1 MILIKNQVS
10 PTRGVLK
17 RPATDPDI
25 PTTKV
30 SQSHLELSDSE
41 KKFSFDNLKPI
52 ISLPRHPRG
61 IDLLQDTLQLHLS
74 RYSVY
79 VSYLFNQT
87 FTYQAPKLE
96 VTPATPTSA
105 TPIASTEAAPAA
117 KKLKLGDAPKTP
129 KTFYGA
135 AAASRKTPVLPKT
148 PASSKGKEESSSRL
162 FFMMIYDLDVENN
175 HLPNHLVLVLRRSFP
190 CKEI

>member
-1 MILIKNQVS
+1 MLYKIQVS

-30 SQSHLELSDSE
+30 SQSHLEQSNSE
-41 KKFSFDNLKPI
+41 KSFSLENWKSI

-61 IDLLQDTLQLHLS
+61 IDPHQDTLQHHLS
-74 RYSVY
+74 RYLVY

-96 VTPATPTSA
+96 VTSATPTSA
-105 TPIASTEAAPAA
+105 TLIASTEAAPVA
-117 KKLKLGDAPKTP
+117 KKLKAGDAPKTP

-148 PASSKGKEESSSRL
+148 PASSKGKEESRF
-162 FFMMIYDLDVENN
+162 FFMIHN
-175 HLPNHLVLVLRRSFP
+175 LRIG
-190 CKEI
+190 C

>member
-1 MILIKNQVS
+1 MISYKIQVS

-30 SQSHLELSDSE
+30 SQSHLELGDSE
-41 KKFSFDNLKPI
+41 KRYSSENLKPI
-52 ISLPRHPRG
+52 TSLPRHPRV
-61 IDLLQDTLQLHLS
+61 IDPHQDTPQHHLS
-74 RYSVY
+74 RYPVY

-87 FTYQAPKLE
+87 FMYQAPKLE

-105 TPIASTEAAPAA
+105 TPIVSTEAAPVA
-117 KKLKLGDAPKTP
+117 KKLKAGDAPKTP

-148 PASSKGKEESSSRL
+148 PASFKGKEESRL
-162 FFMMIYDLDVENN
+162 FFIKG
-175 HLPNHLVLVLRRSFP
+175 LRFV
-190 CKEI
+190 

>member
-1 MILIKNQVS
+1 MS

-105 TPIASTEAAPAA
+105 TPIVSTEAAPVA
-117 KKLKLGDAPKTP
+117 KKLKAGDAPKTP

-135 AAASRKTPVLPKT
+135 SAASRKTPVLPKT
-148 PASSKGKEESSSRL
+148 PASSKGKEESRL
-162 FFMMIYDLDVENN
+162 FFMMIYDLDVKKDN
-175 HLPNHLVLVLRRSFP
+175 HHPNHLVFVLRRSFFS
-190 CKEI
+190 KETWLQSAFDL

>member
-1 MILIKNQVS
+1 MC

-30 SQSHLELSDSE
+30 SRSHLELSDSE
-41 KKFSFDNLKPI
+41 KSFSLKNSRVI
-52 ISLPRHPRG
+52 ISLPRHPRV
-61 IDLLQDTLQLHLS
+61 IDPHQDTLQHHLS
-74 RYSVY
+74 RNLVY

-87 FTYQAPKLE
+87 FMYQAPKLE

-105 TPIASTEAAPAA
+105 TPIVSTEAAPVA
-117 KKLKLGDAPKTP
+117 KKLKAGDAPKTP

-148 PASSKGKEESSSRL
+148 PASFKGKEESRL
-162 FFMMIYDLDVENN
+162 FFIKG
-175 HLPNHLVLVLRRSFP
+175 LRFV
-190 CKEI
+190 